1 MKWFVAGDGWSIRHK
16 TRSSDMK
23 PGSSPLF
30 AMSITPKNIPVH
42 LPLTVSLDGHKIEQ
56 GGIGPYKQTGEPVVA
71 VF

>member
-1 MKWFVAGDGWSIRHK
+1 
-16 TRSSDMK
+16 MK